1 MFSKTTVGGG
11 TFQTEWYP
19 CYGQVRL
26 DSSSSL
32 LHDVCLVTGTFWQRL
47 AHKLITRVASFAE
60 GLIYPVSLRWYR
72 CIVPVKSTWL
82 SGPVRDDRVS
92 RSFKLSPPH
101 ICQTPALR

>member
-32 LHDVCLVTGTFWQRL
+32 LHDVCLVTGTFWQRI

-60 GLIYPVSLRWYR
+60 GLLYPVSLR
-72 CIVPVKSTWL
+72 
-82 SGPVRDDRVS
+82 
-92 RSFKLSPPH
+92 
-101 ICQTPALR
+101 